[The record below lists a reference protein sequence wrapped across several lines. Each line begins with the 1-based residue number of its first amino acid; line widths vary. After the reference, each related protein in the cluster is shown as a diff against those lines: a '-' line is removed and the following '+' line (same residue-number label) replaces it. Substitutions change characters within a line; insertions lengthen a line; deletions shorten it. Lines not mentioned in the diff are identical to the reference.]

1 MKLARK
7 LTIALM
13 LGIFVVMAL
22 YAGLQIQRD
31 EAIFAED
38 TKTDEHVMVR
48 ALGASLETVWRLNGE
63 APARHLLEDA
73 NRSEQEVH
81 IRFISLAPGHPD
93 EATISLEPDELA
105 RLRQGHEMTTVR
117 RQADSEERRFTYMP
131 LTIGGAHPAAIE
143 LSESLTPQ
151 RKYIRTSQVQIL
163 VATLV
168 IVLLCGLVATGLGFF
183 LVGRPMHQLC
193 EQARR
198 VGAGDLSARLALL
211 QRDEIGELAGE
222 VNQMCDRLEE
232 ANQRVKSEIQARMK
246 AIDQLRHAD
255 RLKTV
260 GQLASG
266 VAHELGTPLNVVSG
280 RARLIEAGDLAP
292 PEVTTNASIIID
304 QAKRMTTII
313 RQLLDFSRRRGP
325 KLAVANL
332 AQITHATVDMLAP
345 LAAKSSVSL
354 RFDSAEE
361 LIQVRVDQNQIQQAL
376 ANLVL
381 NGVQATPSGGEVRVG
396 VERRRARPPLDHGG
410 REGEYMCV
418 SIEDRGSGIPAEQ
431 IPHIFEP
438 FFTTKE
444 VGQGTGLGLSVAYGI
459 VSEHGGWID
468 VASEVGQGSCFL
480 IYLAPADDGSAVEL
494 SEAAS

>member
-7 LTIALM
+7 LTVALV

-22 YAGLQIQRD
+22 YAGLQIRRD

-38 TKTDEHVMVR
+38 TKADEHVMVR
-48 ALGASLETVWRLNGE
+48 ALGAALQTVWHLNGE
-63 APARHLLEDA
+63 TPARRLLENAD
-73 NRSEQEVH
+73 RSEQEVR
-81 IRFISLAPGHPD
+81 IRFV
-93 EATISLEPDELA
+93 SLEPGSADTATVPLPPDGLEK
-105 RLRQGHEMTTVR
+105 LREGHELSMVHQ
-117 RQADSEERRFTYMP
+117 QADGDERRFTYLP
-131 LTIGGAHPAAIE
+131 LDIDGSHPAAIE

-168 IVLLCGLVATGLGFF
+168 IVVLCGLVATGLGFV

-198 VGAGDLSARLALL
+198 VGAGDLSARLALS

-222 VNQMCDRLEE
+222 LNQMCDRLEE
-232 ANQRVKSEIQARMK
+232 ANDRVKSEIQARMK

-280 RARLIEAGDLAP
+280 RARLIETADLVPA
-292 PEVTTNASIIID
+292 EITTNASIIID

-354 RFDSAEE
+354 RFDAAEE
-361 LIQVRVDQNQIQQAL
+361 RIRVRVDQNQIQQAL

-381 NGVQATPSGGEVRVG
+381 NGVQATPSGGEVRIGVG
-396 VERRRARPPLDHGG
+396 RRRARPPLDHGG
-410 REGEYMCV
+410 EEGEYMCV
-418 SIEDRGSGIPAEQ
+418 SIEDRGSGIPADQ

-480 IYLAPADDGSAVEL
+480 IYLAPANGTAGEL
-494 SEAAS
+494 SEAS